1 MTIYDDIF
9 QDPQINLLNKA
20 CSQYNVSSE
29 SSFYTNLNATFS
41 NLRAQLTNNTNTRF
55 ATPRDSAQALP
66 ALVQCRNYLSSAECL
81 ACFTAAVSQIRNC
94 SAANGARVI
103 YDGCFLRYE
112 SSSFYDQT
120 TQPGGEGA
128 AVKEL
133 LVDLQLATPRIN
145 GFFAASKKEVVCGVV
160 ASTNSERC
168 LPGAVARAVDA
179 GCFLISYESSS
190 FYDQTTEPGNEG
202 ICGNQTASQPT
213 AFSAAV
219 KELLA
224 DLQVATPRINGF
236 FAASKKEAV
245 GSAGNATVYAVAQ
258 CAETVSEIGC
268 QDCLTVASRNAEV
281 CIPSVVGRAIDAG
294 CFLRYSETP
303 FFADN
308 QTTNILPFLGN
319 GSSSNKKAI
328 IGGVVGGVVGAVLI
342 LAVFVWFIILRRGKP
357 IIRGD
362 ILGATELRGPVNYK
376 YKDLKSATK
385 NFSEENKLGEGGFG
399 DVYKGTL
406 KNGKI
411 VAVKKLAISQSS
423 RAKADFESEVKL
435 ISNVHHRN
443 MIRLLGCCTK
453 GPELLL
459 VYEYMANSSLDKFL
473 FGERRGSLNWKQ
485 RNDIIMGTA
494 KGLAY
499 LHEEFHVCIIH
510 RDIKTGHILL
520 DDDFQAKIADF
531 GLARLLP
538 EDKSHLSTRFAGT
551 LGYTAPEYA
560 IHGQLSEKVDIYS
573 FGIVVLEILC
583 GRRISEVKNDP
594 NGEYLLERAW
604 KLYENDKHQ
613 ELVDETLDPNEYTTE
628 EVRGIIEI
636 ALLCIQ
642 SSPALRPSMSEVV
655 VLLKSKRSVERQPPS
670 TPAYVDTDQKKVRG
684 DTSTSTASSTSNATA
699 SISQV
704 SGR

>member
-1 MTIYDDIF
+1 MNPNRKKHGVLSMILLIWWWLTAVVVA
-9 QDPQINLLNKA
+9 DPQINLLNSG
-20 CSQYNVSSE
+20 CSQYNVSNE
-29 SSFYTNLNATFS
+29 SAFYASLNATFS
-41 NLRAQLTNNTNTRF
+41 SLRAQLNNNTNTRF
-55 ATPRDSAQALP
+55 ATAQQVTGSAYAM
-66 ALVQCRNYLSSAECL
+66 VQCRNYLSTADCL
-81 ACFTAAVSQIRNC
+81 ACFTAAVAQIRNC

-103 YDGCFLRYE
+103 YDGCFLR
-112 SSSFYDQT
+112 
-120 TQPGGEGA
+120 
-128 AVKEL
+128 
-133 LVDLQLATPRIN
+133 
-145 GFFAASKKEVVCGVV
+145 
-160 ASTNSERC
+160 
-168 LPGAVARAVDA
+168 
-179 GCFLISYESSS
+179 YESSS

-342 LAVFVWFIILRRGKP
+342 FAVFVWFIILRRRKP

-376 YKDLKSATK
+376 YKDLKFATK
-385 NFSEENKLGEGGFG
+385 NFIEENKLGEGGFG

-510 RDIKTGHILL
+510 RDIKTGNILL

-573 FGIVVLEILC
+573 FGVVVLEIIC